1 MLIHLSQFLH
11 QGSINER
18 KGLVKYKCL
27 NWYVEEEEKEQQE
40 IFDENIF
47 LCHRNNNKPQSSP
60 TYAHKVS
67 SSSTSSTPQI
77 TWYSYILSSCSVV
90 CFLWTDEGT
99 HNSISPKLSS
109 PAVHKWRIGLSFY
122 EFAQGT
128 RRCDGTQQQTT
139 GRQLLVDRGNSRTE
153 SHTWQ
158 GLLFHNIWIAKQ
170 IEIREV
176 QWMRRRRRREWCSDQ
191 YLRIHISSS
200 NSLFGNVIHVVH

>member
-1 MLIHLSQFLH
+1 MLIHLSQFLY

-47 LCHRNNNKPQSSP
+47 LCHRNNNKPQSTP

-139 GRQLLVDRGNSRTE
+139 YRQAAFSRQRELENWKPYVTRVIVPQHLNCETNRDSRGSRDE
-153 SHTWQ
+153 
-158 GLLFHNIWIAKQ
+158 
-170 IEIREV
+170 EEEV
-176 QWMRRRRRREWCSDQ
+176 KGMMFWS
-191 YLRIHISSS
+191 I
-200 NSLFGNVIHVVH
+200 F